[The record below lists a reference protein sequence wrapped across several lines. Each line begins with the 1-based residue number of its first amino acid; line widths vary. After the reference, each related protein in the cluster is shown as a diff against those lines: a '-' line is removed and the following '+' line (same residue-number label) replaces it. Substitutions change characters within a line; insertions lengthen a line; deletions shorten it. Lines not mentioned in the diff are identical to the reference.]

1 MIQAIVFL
9 PLIGAIIAGLI
20 SIFGAHARNPSGD
33 AVDHHAHSGHGAAS
47 HASTSIADDAAV
59 VHVTHDEPMAHDAH
73 GHDDHAVEPAA
84 AGSRAAELISTG
96 LLLAAAALSWVAL
109 VDVGFM
115 HHDVRLALFPWISS
129 GDLQVAW
136 SLRVD
141 TLTAV
146 MLVVVNTVS
155 SLVHVYSIGYMD
167 EDPNRPRFF
176 SYLSLFTFAML
187 MLVTA
192 DNLVQLFFGW
202 EGVGLASYLLIGFWY
217 YKPSANAAAIK
228 AFIVN
233 RVGDFGFAL
242 GIFAIFKVFGTVSI
256 PAILHAAPGMAGST
270 IGFLG
275 HRVDTMTLLCIL
287 LFIGAMG
294 KSAQLG
300 LHTWL
305 PDAMEGP
312 TPVSALIH
320 AATMVTA
327 GVFMVCRLSPMF
339 ETSPTAMHVVTYV
352 GAATCIF
359 AATVGCAQNDIKRV
373 IAYSTCSQLGYMFF
387 AAGVGAYGA
396 AMFHL
401 FTHAFFKA
409 LLFLAAGS
417 VIHAMHHEQDMR
429 FYGGLRKSIP
439 LTFWVMVVGTLAITG
454 VGIDIDG
461 GLGFA
466 GFWSKDAIIS
476 SAWASGS
483 VSGTIAFWIG
493 SLAALLPSCY
503 SWRLIFWT
511 FFGEARWGA
520 SEHTQH
526 AVHHVHE
533 APDEEHGDSAH
544 QAGLPKAGTA
554 GYHPHESPLSML
566 VPITLLALGALLAG
580 QLFHHVFIPPEA
592 GPEFGRGSLA
602 FSKELAEAAESS
614 PLWVKLTPTIVMLVG
629 LWIAWNNYI
638 RTPEAPLALVRQ
650 FPGIYNFI
658 SNKWYFDEL
667 YHFLFVR
674 PALWLGRLLW
684 KGGDEGTIDR
694 FGPHGAAYA
703 VGIGNRVTYRLQS
716 GYLYSYALVM
726 LLGLIGAASWA
737 LWWAK

>member
-1 MIQAIVFL
+1 MHPVLLIVFL
-9 PLIGAIIAGLI
+9 PLLAAIVAGLFGRWIGKTAAKVVTTGSLFIGALL
-20 SIFGAHARNPSGD
+20 SWPIFFQYIGGS
-33 AVDHHAHSGHGAAS
+33 
-47 HASTSIADDAAV
+47 
-59 VHVTHDEPMAHDAH
+59 
-73 GHDDHAVEPAA
+73 
-84 AGSRAAELISTG
+84 AGSVVVPVLTWIQSGT
-96 LLLAAAALSWVAL
+96 LT
-109 VDVGFM
+109 VDW
-115 HHDVRLALFPWISS
+115 A
-129 GDLQVAW
+129 
-136 SLRVD
+136 LRVD
-141 TLTAV
+141 ALTAV
-146 MLVVVNTVS
+146 MLVVVTTVS
-155 SLVHVYSIGYMD
+155 SLVHLYSWGYMD
-167 EDPNRPRFF
+167 EDPSQPRFF
-176 SYLSLFTFAML
+176 AYLSLFSFAML

-192 DNLVQLFFGW
+192 DSLIQMFFGW

-217 YKPSANAAAIK
+217 HKPSANAAALK
-228 AFIVN
+228 AFVVN
-233 RVGDFGFAL
+233 RVGDFGFSL
-242 GIFAIFKVFGTVSI
+242 GIFGTFLVFGTVSI
-256 PAILHAAPGMAGST
+256 PAILAAAPGMAGST
-270 IGFLG
+270 IGFAG
-275 HRVDTMTLLCIL
+275 MRVDTMTLLCLL
-287 LFIGAMG
+287 LFVGAMG

-339 ETSPTAMHVVTYV
+339 EVSPTAMHAVTYV

-429 FYGGLRKSIP
+429 YYGALRKEIP
-439 LTFWVMVVGTLAITG
+439 ITFWVMVAGTLAITG
-454 VGIDIDG
+454 VGVE

-466 GFWSKDAIIS
+466 GFWSKDAILE

-483 VSGTIAFWIG
+483 VSGTIAFWLG
-493 SLAALLPSCY
+493 SLAAVLTSFY
-503 SWRLIFWT
+503 SWRLIFLT

-520 SEHTQH
+520 SEHIQH

-533 APDEEHGDSAH
+533 SPDEEHGDSSH
-544 QAGLPKAGTA
+544 EPGLPPAGTA
-554 GYHPHESPLSML
+554 GYHPHESPLTML
-566 VPITLLALGALLAG
+566 VPIALLALGALLAG
-580 QLFHHVFIPPEA
+580 QMFHAIFIDPERA
-592 GPEFGRGSLA
+592 PEFWRGSLA
-602 FSKELAEAAESS
+602 FSGHLAEAAEHTSV
-614 PLWVKLTPTIVMLVG
+614 WVKWSPTIEMLIG
-629 LWIAWNNYI
+629 LLVAWNNYI
-638 RTPEAPLALVRQ
+638 RVPEAPLRFVQQ
-650 FPGIYNFI
+650 FPAVYRFV

-667 YHFLFVR
+667 YDFLFVR
-674 PALWLGRLLW
+674 PSLWLGRLLW

-703 VGIGNRVTYRLQS
+703 VGLGNRITYRLQS

-737 LWWAK
+737 IWWAK